1 MLSLWLPYP
10 PSSNNNTAVVNGR
23 RISSRQYRAWRA
35 KAERDARI
43 LSDGAKIVGPYR
55 ITYTAQR
62 PDWRR
67 RDVENLPKSLADA
80 LQAAGVIRDDCDC
93 LSSTI
98 AWADGL
104 PVGKGAAVLVEIT
117 PA

>member
-1 MLSLWLPYP
+1 MISVSLPYP

-35 KAERDARI
+35 KAERDARV
-43 LSDGAKIVGPYR
+43 LSDGLKVTGPYHIR
-55 ITYTAQR
+55 YVAQR

-80 LQAAGVIRDDCDC
+80 LQAAGVIRDDADC

-98 AWADGL
+98 AWAEGN
-104 PVGKGAAVLVEIT
+104 PVGKSALVLVEIT